1 MRFFI
6 GKATPK
12 KWVTRN
18 NLSRNQGIP
27 LGQNTHN
34 KQLLVKKMS
43 IFKKHVPFLN
53 IQWKHCLL
61 VDLTPI
67 DLSILKKN
75 QCHLFVTTFLWTY
88 TLSNKWAHL
97 LTLEHDEF
105 VFLRPFLS
113 QTLTVGGPT
122 IQTDKSRNPESPLFR
137 KVKKV

>member
-18 NLSRNQGIP
+18 NLSRNQGIS

-43 IFKKHVPFLN
+43 IFKKHVPFLEYTVKTLPFSQFN
-53 IQWKHCLL
+53 THWSEYFKEKS
-61 VDLTPI
+61 VP
-67 DLSILKKN
+67 SICN
-75 QCHLFVTTFLWTY
+75 HFLWTY
-88 TLSNKWAHL
+88 TLSNKWAHS

-105 VFLRPFLS
+105 FEALLS
-113 QTLTVGGPT
+113 QTLTIGGPT
-122 IQTDKSRNPESPLFR
+122 IQTDKSKNPEGPPFR